1 MAVRNRPFRRLA
13 QASLFLLILLPYSR
27 RFYSQVSAQPQGQS
41 RPADQT
47 IRVSVGLVQT
57 DVMVFDRRGRFVPNL
72 KKEQFELRVDGKVQ
86 PISFLELVSAGSP
99 HDEEVWAKEEGKPP
113 FQPPLPAPSSSNPG
127 RTLLFFLDDWHMAED
142 NVIRSRA
149 ALEDLVNTSVGP
161 QDRVAIV
168 AASGQ
173 LGTVQEFTSD
183 KAVLLALL
191 KKFNFH
197 SGGVQDLQW
206 PPMTEAQAY
215 LLENNDRDVLTYFVS
230 AILGMPID
238 LDKVPGMMGR
248 DVRDAIETTKRRA
261 AALAQISAGIG
272 ERTLSALSNLL
283 RSYEALPGR
292 KVVFYLSDGFVLQPQ
307 RSDVASRITDLTT
320 AAARA
325 GIVIYTLDARGLVV
339 GLPDAKTKRGPD
351 MTGALAHSGSNEVG
365 ASMDALNALASDTGG
380 RFLKNTNALDTALI
394 TTLAEISRYYL
405 LAWQIDEDK
414 LQPDKYSTIRVSV
427 KGRPDLNVRVR
438 QGFLNLSQLIA
449 KRKSE
454 IESAGTLKPSSVVPQ
469 QTVALTEMEIYARA
483 RTVVDLT
490 REELLQAYSTELRNL
505 EFEENQQEL
514 DSLLADAGE
523 RVAAFFR
530 DFPNTVSRE
539 QVRRERLGNDGK
551 VMDSVTQ
558 SFNYSVS
565 LDKAGNLEESR
576 TGSGGRTIPPE
587 RMSVTSF
594 LTSGFVNLPIY
605 FHPSH
610 QFSSRF
616 RYLGRE
622 LAEPR
627 AYVIAFAQKPE
638 IADIVGT
645 FSTTDI
651 RVPAHAQLLYQ
662 GFAWV
667 DPKTCQIVRMRTD
680 LLAPRNDALL
690 ARATS
695 EVWFGEVRF
704 KSIPET
710 FWLPQE
716 VVVTLETYGLAFR
729 NRHRYSDY
737 AVLTVAVQDKIIPP
751 VIKK

>member
-1 MAVRNRPFRRLA
+1 MGTRNLPFRRLA
-13 QASLFLLILLPYSR
+13 QASLFLLLLFPHSR
-27 RFYSQVSAQPQGQS
+27 PFSSQAGTQPQGRSQQ
-41 RPADQT
+41 ADQT
-47 IRVSVGLVQT
+47 IRVNVGLVQT
-57 DVMVFDRRGRFVPNL
+57 DVMVFDRRGHFVPDL
-72 KKEQFELRVDGKVQ
+72 KIEQFELRVDGKVQ
-86 PISFLELVSAGSP
+86 SISFLELISAGSP

-113 FQPPLPAPSSSNPG
+113 SQPSPPATGSSNPG
-127 RTLLFFLDDWHMAED
+127 RTLLFFLDDWHMGED
-142 NVIRSRA
+142 NLMRSRA
-149 ALEDLVNTSVGP
+149 ALEDLVNTSVAP
-161 QDRVAIV
+161 NDRVAIF

-173 LGTVQEFTSD
+173 LGSVQQLTSD
-183 KAVLLALL
+183 KGVLLALL
-191 KKFNFH
+191 KKFNFQ
-197 SGGVQDLQW
+197 SAGVQDLQW
-206 PPMTEAQAY
+206 PPMTEVQAF
-215 LLENNDRDVLTYFVS
+215 LLEQNDRNVLTYFVS
-230 AILGMPID
+230 AILGKPID
-238 LDKVPGMMGR
+238 LDKISPPQGR
-248 DVRDAIETTKRRA
+248 EVRDAVETTRRRA
-261 AALAQISAGIG
+261 TALAQTSAGIG

-292 KVVFYLSDGFVLQPQ
+292 KLVFYLSDGFVLQPQ
-307 RSDVASRITDLTT
+307 RGDVVSRITDLTT

-325 GIVIYTLDARGLVV
+325 GIVIYTLDTRGLVV

-351 MTGALAHSGSNEVG
+351 MTGALAHSGANEVA
-365 ASMDALNALASDTGG
+365 ASMDALNALAYDTGG

-405 LAWQIDEDK
+405 LAWQIDEEK
-414 LQPDKYSTIRVSV
+414 LQPGKYSTIRVSV
-427 KGRPDLNVRVR
+427 KGRPDLSVRVR
-438 QGFLNLSQLIA
+438 QGSLDLSQLIA

-454 IESAGTLKPSSVVPQ
+454 IKSAGTLKPASVVPPQ
-469 QTVALTEMEIYARA
+469 PVALTEMEIYARA

-505 EFEENQQEL
+505 KFEENQQEL
-514 DSLLADAGE
+514 DSLLANAGE
-523 RVAAFFR
+523 RVAAFFH

-539 QVRRERLGNDGK
+539 QVRRERLGNDGR
-551 VMDSVTQ
+551 VIDSVTQ

-565 LDKAGNLEESR
+565 LDKIGNPEESR

-587 RMSVTSF
+587 RMSVASF
-594 LTSGFVNLPIY
+594 LTSGFASLPIY

-610 QFSSRF
+610 QFGSRF

-622 LAEPR
+622 LAAPR
-627 AYVIAFAQKPE
+627 AYVIAFAQKPG
-638 IADIVGT
+638 IADVVGT

-651 RVPAHAQLLYQ
+651 PIPIQAQLLYQ

-667 DPKTCQIVRMRTD
+667 DPKTYQIVRMRTD

-716 VVVTLETYGLAFR
+716 VVVTLETYGRLFR
-729 NRHRYSDY
+729 NSHRYSDY
-737 AVLTVAVQDKIIPP
+737 QALTVAVQDKITLP